1 MSGTRST
8 SQPTLDLQASLEME
22 KEDTRQEDEDEWP
35 PRHGNEVTTTK
46 RRRKDKKVQREV
58 EHEDED
64 TSSRGVEVMEEE
76 EGDNWL
82 DNHLTATKR
91 RKTDS
96 LTGNSMTNKSTNGNQ
111 VDSLSRTRKKKD
123 GRGKQNRV
131 NQVDSGNKKSSDG
144 DREDWSQSPFLDS
157 SDSTSS
163 LQQQESFEQDI
174 KKPFWNNLLLSN
186 KKNVGQD
193 KRKRKRV
200 DSTKT
205 WEQKENERRTFSPF
219 AAPLSSS
226 SSSSSSCAPLF
237 SLIVFL
243 TLLFSCPFP
252 SVISCIN
259 INIPSCF
266 SPSY

>member
-1 MSGTRST
+1 
-8 SQPTLDLQASLEME
+8 ME

-157 SDSTSS
+157 SDSTS